1 MNAADEAATIP
12 QMDKTASTT
21 RPASRAAKT
30 AKAEATAAVAAQPA
44 LARSMAHDLENAIP
58 YLLARAGTRMGQ
70 AFSKELRRFNLS
82 LTEWRVCVAL
92 HKQPHRRLSDL
103 ALHTSS
109 DASTLS
115 RVIDKLMQ
123 DGLVLRDRHGQDGR
137 AVALSLTAK
146 GVSLTEQIIPLAQI
160 YERVSMKGVTA
171 EEAKVL
177 RSVLQKLYDNIA
189 SLDQSD

>member
-1 MNAADEAATIP
+1 MTKAQATPRDPSKAAPRRRVATEASAEAA
-12 QMDKTASTT
+12 
-21 RPASRAAKT
+21 PAVRT
-30 AKAEATAAVAAQPA
+30 ME
-44 LARSMAHDLENAIP
+44 HDLENAIP

-92 HKQPHRRLSDL
+92 HKQSHRRLNEL

-115 RVIDKLMQ
+115 RVIDKLIN
-123 DGLVLRDRHGQDGR
+123 DGLVLRDRHDQDGR
-137 AVALSLTAK
+137 AVALSLTQA
-146 GVSLTEQIIPLAQI
+146 GVSMTERIIPLAQL
-160 YERVSMKGVTA
+160 YERVSMTGVTA

-177 RSVLQKLYDNIA
+177 RSVLEKLYDNIA
-189 SLDQSD
+189 ALDQIE

>member
-1 MNAADEAATIP
+1 ME
-12 QMDKTASTT
+12 
-21 RPASRAAKT
+21 
-30 AKAEATAAVAAQPA
+30 
-44 LARSMAHDLENAIP
+44 HDLENAIP

-109 DASTLS
+109 DPSTLS
-115 RVIDKLMQ
+115 RVIDKLLQ
-123 DGLVLRDRHGQDGR
+123 DGLVLRGRHGQDGR
-137 AVALSLTAK
+137 AVALSLTPD
-146 GVSLTEQIIPLAQI
+146 GVALTERIIPLAEL
-160 YERVSMKGVTA
+160 YERVSMTGVTA
-171 EEAKVL
+171 DEAKVL

-189 SLDQSD
+189 SLDQTD